1 MENLEMRAH
10 TKTSRSLSGKGG
22 REDPKS
28 SVGRQAMPA
37 LTACYCSLPPTVMG
51 SADRHVGHGL
61 GDSDTLLSAVLPNT
75 GLYQKIPKP
84 FVELNGKEVNGTG
97 KAFGQEIWIR
107 ILP

>member
-1 MENLEMRAH
+1 MFSVREGWEG
-10 TKTSRSLSGKGG
+10 RSEEQCGKAGHACTHSLLLL
-22 REDPKS
+22 PS
-28 SVGRQAMPA
+28 S
-37 LTACYCSLPPTVMG
+37 YTVMG

-84 FVELNGKEVNGTG
+84 FVELNGKEVNGSG